1 MSAPAQIPVPDGL
14 AMPWE
19 TEDDARMFWTP
30 DLMHQPYPMSMVDFE
45 LSRRLNDHSFS
56 HGLATYDVPM
66 RMHSRR
72 FWTYQYGAMTPLPVS
87 EAEMQSMAT
96 SSEQKLKD
104 AIAQLDTRW
113 QTVWLPEVK
122 EHITYWD
129 SFPLGSVSVE
139 ELSAHLEDTLT
150 RNDRV
155 WDIHFEVAFPM
166 MLAIS
171 LFDEM
176 YKDLFQPDSPL
187 RAFKLLQGFDNK
199 TLEADR
205 ALWKLSRSVLAN
217 QQVRDIF
224 ESSSPEEVVP
234 ALQRLPEAQ
243 EFLAEL
249 DTYLDEYGRRGDHWS
264 IASPTWRENP
274 ITVIWNLQ
282 DYVAQKDRNPDLE
295 LAALIAERDQ
305 LTAEAR
311 EQIAAYPEAVRQ
323 QFEFL
328 LKAAQTGNVLTED
341 HGWWIDFRA
350 LACVRE
356 VFVELGRRF
365 TSAGVI
371 EEPNDVFH
379 LTLDEVR
386 AAILNLDEADFRHVV
401 QQRKDEMAL
410 YAAIQPPPAVGTPP
424 PGPPPDSP
432 LTRMMGKFF
441 GTPPEPSE
449 DSSTIH
455 GAAGSSGVVRGT
467 ARVVRTL
474 SDAARLKTGE
484 ILVTQTT
491 APPWTPLFATA
502 AAVVTD
508 TGGILSHCAV
518 VAREYGIPAVVG
530 TGVGTSMIGDG
541 QLIEVDGDR
550 GVVRIIDDESASS
563 AATGQPEHQPVPV
576 PENFPVN
583 WQHPGDERVFWM
595 HERMHWPDPL
605 TMLDYEFMREAHVEF
620 GGALADYGVP
630 LQYNVRFINYYWYSA
645 IGPSIDNL
653 SEMPAR
659 MEAGIGNVADTTRR
673 LQQLWTT
680 EWLPEVQQ
688 HLEYLSGF
696 DLAGADM
703 TDLLAHLDETCKR
716 HSRLW
721 RIHFLQTFPTYM
733 AMSSFD
739 DLYQDL
745 FGSEHALDAYR
756 LMQGFENKTV
766 EIGRA
771 MWRLSRQALASADVR
786 ASFET
791 LSAKEVIPALS
802 QSGDGRAFLDELQK
816 FLETYGQRGEK
827 LGVSYPS
834 WIEDPTP
841 VVQNIQEYVSQP
853 EMDFDA
859 ETARLAAEREQA
871 IAEALETIES
881 YPQPVIDQFEAMLTH
896 AQQATVISE
905 DHTYYIDFAS
915 MYLIRRVL
923 LEFGS
928 RFASAGVLDSAD
940 DVFMLTLEEM
950 RESAG
955 DLAASRRQDI
965 VAERRAELEHFR
977 AISPPP
983 VLGTPAPPPPEDPL
997 SRTVGRFFGAPP
1009 PAPEVTGGMLVL
1021 RGSAGSSG
1029 KVSGTARVITSL
1041 DDANRL
1047 GRGDILVAPTTAPAW
1062 TPLFATAAAVVTDTG
1077 GVLSHCAVVARE
1089 YGIPAVVGTG
1099 AATAMIVDGQTI
1111 EVDGDLG
1118 TVRVI
1123 G

>member
-1 MSAPAQIPVPDGL
+1 MSTAAQIPIPDGL
-14 AMPWE
+14 TIPWE
-19 TEDDARMFWTP
+19 TEDDARMFWMP
-30 DLMHQPYPMSMVDFE
+30 DLMHQPYPMSMIDFE

-66 RMHSRR
+66 RAHARR

-87 EAEMQSMAT
+87 EAEMQSMAE
-96 SSEQKLKD
+96 SSELKLMD
-104 AIAQLDTRW
+104 AMAQLDSRW
-113 QTVWLPEVK
+113 KSEWLPEVK
-122 EHITYWD
+122 RQIAFWD
-129 SFPLGSVSVE
+129 GYPLEAVSME
-139 ELSAHLEDTLT
+139 ELSAHLDDTLA
-150 RNDRV
+150 RADQV
-155 WDIHFEVAFPM
+155 WNIHFELAFPM

-176 YKDLFQPDSPL
+176 YQDLFQPDSPL
-187 RAFKLLQGFDNK
+187 HAYKLLQGFDNK

-205 ALWKLSRSVLAN
+205 ALWTLSRSALAN
-217 QQVRDIF
+217 QQVREVF
-224 ESSSPEEVVP
+224 ESMSPEDVIST
-234 ALQRLPEAQ
+234 LQSMPEAQ
-243 EFLAEL
+243 GFLTEL
-249 DTYLDEYGRRGDHWS
+249 DAYLDEYGRRGDHWS
-264 IASPTWRENP
+264 IATPTLRENP

-282 DYVAQKDRNPDLE
+282 VYVAQPDRNPDLE

-311 EQIAAYPEAVRQ
+311 EQLADYPDAVRE

-328 LKAAQTGNVLTED
+328 LKAAQEANVLTED
-341 HGWWIDFRA
+341 HGWWIDFRSV
-350 LACVRE
+350 ACVRG
-356 VFVELGRRF
+356 VFIEFGNRF
-365 TSAGVI
+365 SSAGVI
-371 EEPNDVFH
+371 EDPNDIFH
-379 LTLDEVR
+379 LTLDEIR
-386 AAILNLDEADFRHVV
+386 GAALDLDESDFNHVV
-401 QQRKDEMAL
+401 QQRKDEMAH
-410 YAAIQPPPAVGTPP
+410 YAEIQPPPAVGTPP

-432 LTRMMGKFF
+432 LTRMMDKFF

-449 DSSTIH
+449 DSSTLH

-474 SDAARLKTGE
+474 SDAASLKTGE
-484 ILVTQTT
+484 ILIAQTT

-530 TGVGTSMIGDG
+530 TGVGTSMIADG

-550 GVVRIIDDESASS
+550 GVVRIIGDESASP
-563 AATGQPEHQPVPV
+563 AATVRPEHQPVPV
-576 PENFPVN
+576 PENFPVT
-583 WQHPGDERVFWM
+583 WQHPGDEGVFWM
-595 HERMHWPDPL
+595 QERMHWPDPL

-630 LQYNVRFINYYWYSA
+630 LQYNARLINYYWYSA
-645 IGPSIDNL
+645 IGPSIDDM
-653 SEMPAR
+653 SEMQTR
-659 MEAGIGNVADTTRR
+659 METGIGNVAATTQR
-673 LQQLWTT
+673 LQQLWAG

-688 HLEYLSGF
+688 HLDYLRSF
-696 DLAGADM
+696 DLEAAAM
-703 TDLLAHLDETCKR
+703 PDLLAHLDETCRR

-733 AMSSFD
+733 AMSMFD

-745 FGSEHALDAYR
+745 FGSENALDAYR

-771 MWRLSRQALASADVR
+771 MWRLSRLALASPDVR
-786 ASFET
+786 VSFET
-791 LSAKEVIPALS
+791 LPAREVIPALE
-802 QSGDGRAFLDELQK
+802 QSEAGRAFLDDLHQ
-816 FLETYGQRGEK
+816 FLDTYGQRGEK

-841 VVQNIQEYVSQP
+841 AVQNIQEYVSQP

-859 ETARLAAEREQA
+859 ETARLAADREQA
-871 IAEALETIES
+871 IAEAREKIKS
-881 YPQPVIDQFEAMLTH
+881 YPQPVVEQFDAMLTY

-905 DHTYYIDFAS
+905 DHTFYIDFAS
-915 MYLIRRVL
+915 MYLIRRIL

-928 RFASAGVLDSAD
+928 RLTNAGVLDNVD
-940 DVFMLTLEEM
+940 DVFMLTLDEV

-955 DLAASRRQDI
+955 DLSDSRKQAI
-965 VAERRAELEHFR
+965 VAERRAEFVHFR
-977 AISPPP
+977 TISPPP
-983 VLGTPAPPPPEDPL
+983 VLGTPEPPPPDDPL
-997 SRTVGRFFGAPP
+997 SRTVGKFFGAPP
-1009 PAPEVTGGMLVL
+1009 TAPEVTDGSLVL
-1021 RGSAGSSG
+1021 RGSSGSSG
-1029 KVSGTARVITSL
+1029 KVTGTARVITSL
-1041 DDANRL
+1041 DEASRL
-1047 GRGDILVAPTTAPAW
+1047 KRGDILVAPTTAPAW
-1062 TPLFATAAAVVTDTG
+1062 TPLFATASAVVTDTG